1 MAEDDKDPQI
11 GASHEGNNKQDEEHR
26 ELFID
31 RDDDSSS
38 PFVDSDY
45 GDEFPGS
52 SDEPENVDPG
62 YAAFSSELEDPLAD
76 WPSPDA
82 PLEDLPEVRQQ
93 KEALDQRAATDA
105 FEQESEPELDSD
117 PRSQVQDSP
126 NDESNDE
133 VLLSFSSHSSDD
145 AVFDDAHESADSS
158 APDVVDGDDV
168 SAADSY
174 DEPDLPAGDFILD
187 DENNDKPLP
196 EQNEAFDETEEGFE
210 EEFVDDFLNDL
221 DPPEEEELPEVD
233 DFEDEFDVP
242 MLATATIAASSV
254 ERAAPYDASEAKE
267 LDSES
272 SHAAVRTVQTT
283 AQEESRAFPLGM
295 IAVVGVALVLLGIGG
310 YGVMQQRG
318 DMQAEIRDLQA
329 KLATT
334 ISPEEAQAERE
345 RQRQIQL
352 QNESLSTELEALSA
366 ENSALAQQL
375 AELEATQAAQ
385 ISAAAEKRAQEEAA
399 AKAAAERAAQQ
410 AAAKKQAAAQ
420 STASSASSAAAKGP
434 WFVNFGSYADRT
446 IAQRWANKLDV
457 ESGEVIVQTATAANK
472 TLYRVRVIG
481 LSSQD
486 SAERVATALE
496 RQYQLPRLW
505 VGKN

>member
-11 GASHEGNNKQDEEHR
+11 GASHEDSSSQDEEHR
-26 ELFID
+26 ELFVD
-31 RDDDSSS
+31 RDDDSSP

-52 SDEPENVDPG
+52 SDEPEDVDPG

-82 PLEDLPEVRQQ
+82 PLEDLPEMRQQ
-93 KEALDQRAATDA
+93 KAATQA
-105 FEQESEPELDSD
+105 FEQESERGLDSN
-117 PRSQVQDSP
+117 PGAQVQDSP
-126 NDESNDE
+126 DDESNDE

-145 AVFDDAHESADSS
+145 RSDDVLFDDADDNVDAN

-174 DEPDLPAGDFILD
+174 DEPDLPADDFVLD
-187 DENNDKPLP
+187 DESNDEPLP
-196 EQNEAFDETEEGFE
+196 EQNEAFDASEEDFE

-221 DPPEEEELPEVD
+221 DPPEEEELPAVD
-233 DFEDEFDVP
+233 DFEDEFDAP
-242 MLATATIAASSV
+242 MAATAIVAASSV
-254 ERAAPYDASEAKE
+254 ERAAPHETPDMNGF
-267 LDSES
+267 DTES
-272 SHAAVRTVQTT
+272 NPPAAGRPIQDT
-283 AQEESRAFPLGM
+283 APEESRGFPLGM

-310 YGVMQQRG
+310 YGVVQQRG
-318 DMQAEIRDLQA
+318 DMQSEIRELQA

-334 ISPEEAQAERE
+334 MSPEEAEAERE
-345 RQRQIQL
+345 RQRQVQL
-352 QNESLSTELEALSA
+352 QNESLNTELEALSA

-399 AKAAAERAAQQ
+399 AKAAAERASQQ

-420 STASSASSAAAKGP
+420 SSTRSTGSAAAKGP

-446 IAQRWANKLDV
+446 IAQRWANKLNVD
-457 ESGEVIVQTATAANK
+457 SGEVVVQTATAANK